1 MTIEDLVYIDE
12 TGYHFADY
20 PAFLEWRKQQFRD
33 IYGADIYLESDSQD
47 GQLVAI
53 QAKSDYDTA
62 ALGAAVFN
70 SFSPVTAQGVG
81 LARNV
86 KINGITKRTAT
97 YSTAD
102 LTIVGQAGTILT
114 DAVAIDT
121 LDQKWDIPDGTTIPG
136 PGTVVA
142 TAVAQELGAVAAEA
156 STINR
161 IYTPTLGWQSVNNV
175 AAATPGVAVES
186 DAELRT
192 RQASSTANP
201 SLTVFE
207 GSVGAV
213 ENLPGVTQCRGYEND
228 DDITDANGLEPH
240 SISHM
245 VIGGDATEIAETIA
259 RHKTPGAKTVGTT
272 SEIVYDSKGM
282 PLDIKFTRPTAA
294 VIGVE
299 ITLAAKVGWS
309 TDFEDLIAA
318 AVAETIN
325 DFGIGNDVLITRLF
339 APAYLVGTQAGQT
352 FDIATIRIKKDAGA
366 FGTSNITIDFDEY
379 PSCDPELQFTFI
391 VT

>member
-20 PAFLEWRKQQFRD
+20 PAFLAWRQEGYRA

-47 GQLVAI
+47 GQLIAI
-53 QAKSDYDTA
+53 QAKADYDTA
-62 ALGAAVFN
+62 ALGAATFN

-86 KINGITKRTAT
+86 KINGINKRSAT

-102 LTIVGQAGTILT
+102 LTIVGQAGTILNGAI
-114 DAVAIDT
+114 AVDT
-121 LDQKWDIPDGTTIPG
+121 LDQKWLIPNGTTIPG
-136 PGTVVA
+136 GGTVVA
-142 TAVAQELGAVAAEA
+142 TATAEKIGAVAAEA

-161 IYTPTLGWQSVNNV
+161 IYTPTLGWQTVNNV
-175 AAATPGVAVES
+175 AAATPGVPVES

-213 ENLPGVTQCRGYEND
+213 QNLPGVIACRGYEND
-228 DDITDANGLEPH
+228 SDVTDPNGIAPH

-245 VIGGDATEIAETIA
+245 VIGGDSTEIAQTIA
-259 RHKTPGAKTVGTT
+259 LHKTPGTGTVGTT
-272 SEIVYDSKGM
+272 MVPVTDSKGM
-282 PLDIKFTRPTAA
+282 PLDIRFTRPTAA
-294 VIGVE
+294 IIGVE
-299 ITLAAKVGWS
+299 ITLAAGVGWS
-309 TDFEDLIAA
+309 SEFEDLIAA

-325 DFGIGNDVLITRLF
+325 DFGIGNNVLITRLF
-339 APAYLVGTQAGQT
+339 APAYLVGTPAGET
-352 FDIATIRIKKDAGA
+352 FDIATIRIKKDAGS

-379 PSCDPELQFTFI
+379 PSCDPALNFTFI